1 VVRFV
6 KVSQEELDSVRKLY
20 ESVMSY
26 ACHGLFFREGM
37 VLAEEVTK
45 TLPLGEDP
53 LDAGTK
59 LILERGWAE
68 EVSFT
73 DSGARVRGSIEAMP
87 GADME
92 TCHRLRGLLSKL
104 LEAKTKQR
112 VRLAEVECISTGGRE
127 CVFEREG
134 TA

>member
-1 VVRFV
+1 MVRFV

>member
-68 EVSFT
+68 QVSFT

-127 CVFEREG
+127 CVFEREE

>member
-1 VVRFV
+1 LARFV
-6 KVSQEELDSVRKLY
+6 KVSQQELDSIRKLY

-37 VLAEEVTK
+37 VLAEEVTRN
-45 TLPLGEDP
+45 LALGEDP
-53 LDAGTK
+53 LEFGK
-59 LILERGWAE
+59 KVILERGWAE

-87 GADME
+87 GGDVE
-92 TCHRLRGLLSKL
+92 TCHRLRGILSKL
-104 LEAKTKQR
+104 LEAKTKHR
-112 VRLAEVECISTGGRE
+112 VRLAEVECVSTGGHE

-134 TA
+134 GA